1 MHLVKEINMRFDD
14 VATCK
19 DSVRMQ
25 NRVKEKNGEL
35 DFSNQNLYYDEREN
49 HHPEPQKNNSHVLF

>member
-1 MHLVKEINMRFDD
+1 MRFDD